1 MSVKRLL
8 ESTLRELTPESH
20 VSISAAAGGFL
31 RIRDWR
37 LVHEVFRGTD
47 KAVAHRTFLLLFIAG
62 ALLQG
67 RAMNTA
73 DLGMAYILVLGLEA
87 GITVIFSAIV
97 LGEHFS
103 IARIV
108 ALTMVIAGSALLTQ
122 T

>member
-1 MSVKRLL
+1 MFQFLL
-8 ESTLRELTPESH
+8 LLVASFAYATGGLFMKYSEGLTKP
-20 VSISAAAGGFL
+20 L
-31 RIRDWR
+31 P
-37 LVHEVFRGTD
+37 TC
-47 KAVAHRTFLLLFIAG
+47 TFLLLFIAG

>member
-1 MSVKRLL
+1 
-8 ESTLRELTPESH
+8 
-20 VSISAAAGGFL
+20 
-31 RIRDWR
+31 
-37 LVHEVFRGTD
+37 
-47 KAVAHRTFLLLFIAG
+47 
-62 ALLQG
+62 
-67 RAMNTA
+67 
-73 DLGMAYILVLGLEA
+73 MAYILVLGLEA